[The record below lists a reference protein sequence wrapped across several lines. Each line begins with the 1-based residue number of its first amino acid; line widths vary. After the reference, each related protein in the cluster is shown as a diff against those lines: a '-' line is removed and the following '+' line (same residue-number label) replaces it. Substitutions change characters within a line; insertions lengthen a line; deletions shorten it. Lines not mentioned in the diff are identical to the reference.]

1 MKPTKATLVLVKTG
15 NGPLDSAISFFT
27 NTDIRHAA
35 MMFPEIAGEVLFEA
49 SGFKGQVLAY
59 RQLSDLKDKKLIL
72 LDFEIDNPAGF
83 NWALKKIGTKY
94 DYKGF
99 LLWALNRQVKGKVYC
114 FEYAANIMRFD
125 SKMESYVKTIKD
137 GSISGQDL
145 FKIARDI
152 KKAAPRYVEV

>member
-1 MKPTKATLVLVKTG
+1 MKVTLVLVKTDKG
-15 NGPLDSAISFFT
+15 FLDKAIKFFT
-27 NTDIRHAA
+27 NTDFRHAA
-35 MMFPEIAGEVLFEA
+35 IMFPEIAGDVLFEA

-59 RQLSDLKDKKLIL
+59 RKLSDLKKKQLVL
-72 LDFEIDNPAGF
+72 LDFEIDNDVCF

-94 DYKGF
+94 DFKGF
-99 LLWALNRQVKGKVYC
+99 FLWALNRQVRGKVYC